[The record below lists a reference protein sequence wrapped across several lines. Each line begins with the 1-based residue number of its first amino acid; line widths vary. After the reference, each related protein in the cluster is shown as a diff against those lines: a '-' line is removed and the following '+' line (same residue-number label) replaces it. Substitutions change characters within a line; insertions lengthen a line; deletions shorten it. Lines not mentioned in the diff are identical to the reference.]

1 MTPDNVTP
9 GITPSGR
16 TAVLLAVL
24 EPLVPR
30 ERLEAALVLLGC
42 RATGLREALDRGLLV
57 QRGGRLDP
65 VDSQLTRRVA
75 QQVPDRARRSAHLAL
90 ACAGRGPGTSPMSRE
105 LFDRLGTA
113 VHTGSAPAGPAPA
126 GPVPREPLTRQEQQ
140 VAALAATG
148 ARTREIA
155 AAAYLSPKTVE
166 CHLTRVYRKLGIRS
180 KAELASTFR
189 TA

>member
-1 MTPDNVTP
+1 MTST
-9 GITPSGR
+9 ISPSGR

-42 RATGLREALDRGLLV
+42 RTTGLREAVTIGLLV
-57 QRGGRLDP
+57 ERGDRLDL
-65 VDSQLTRRVA
+65 VDPLLARRMV
-75 QQVPDRARRSAHLAL
+75 QRVSDRARRSAHLAL
-90 ACAGRGPGTSPMSRE
+90 ACAGSGAETPQMSRE
-105 LFDRLGTA
+105 RFDRLGAA
-113 VHTGSAPAGPAPA
+113 VH
-126 GPVPREPLTRQEQQ
+126 PVPSRGAPVMREPLTRQEQQ

-148 ARTREIA
+148 ARTKEIA

-180 KAELASTFR
+180 KAELASAFR